1 MARQSSILTPTSA
14 SLPDTFRIPSS
25 TNQLVKTLSKLS
37 RASLISLALQWLE
50 KKNLASCSPYLL
62 SDQSKSQGHD
72 DDTSPYS
79 PAQSVEDLKIIY
91 NDFQGQKGGKREV
104 IDRILEG
111 DWRHG
116 LTLRQL
122 AMADV
127 RHIEEHPSSHRWTA
141 FRVDA
146 SSASASS
153 LPSDSRDNEDYATAL
168 PHFQASSFIK
178 AMQREIS
185 PLVKAHYHI
194 HRFHSLPLTLVR
206 ILAIDSPYQFPRQS
220 PHTFIDSSRLIYL
233 AFPDST
239 PFIYSSL
246 VLTSNS
252 KRDGNN
258 NMYST
263 DARTLRRIINDAVPK
278 ALSRPQQRYSLTSTS
293 LAAKSLHTLLTLRG
307 PWRTP
312 AAIGAFSVFADAVV
326 ETGPLEPR
334 ISNAVPFKNG
344 NARTTNNNTNK
355 SSFDDKENLG
365 HSPTKRQK
373 RPVNE
378 PRPDSQSLKK
388 RKQAIMSRFGTS
400 GDPNRALPS
409 FNLTPQPLPDQN
421 KTTLS
426 SATDQ
431 SLPQITPNPALDR
444 LEIQLQDSP
453 TLEPGSS
460 PHQTVVSLT
469 FSGSDVVAGLRQL
482 AELGVI
488 DPNRMPSWMTGED
501 GVSSAVIKGGVTVT
515 P

>member
-1 MARQSSILTPTSA
+1 MARQSSILAPTAA
-14 SLPDTFRIPSS
+14 SLPDTLRIPSS
-25 TNQLVKTLSKLS
+25 TPRLIKALSKLS
-37 RASLISLALQWLE
+37 RPSLISLALQWID
-50 KKNLASCSPYLL
+50 KKNLASCRPYLL
-62 SDQSKSQGHD
+62 SDESQSQSQD
-72 DDTSPYS
+72 DDTSPYT
-79 PAQSVEDLKIIY
+79 PAESVEDLKIIY
-91 NDFQGQKGGKREV
+91 TDFQGQKGGKREV

-116 LTLRQL
+116 LSLRQL

-127 RHIEEHPSSHRWTA
+127 RYIEEHPSSHRWTA
-141 FRVDA
+141 FRINA
-146 SSASASS
+146 SSAAATAT
-153 LPSDSRDNEDYATAL
+153 LPCDSKSNEDYATAL

-220 PHTFIDSSRLIYL
+220 SHTFIDSSRLIYL

-246 VLTSNS
+246 VSAPSS

-258 NMYST
+258 TYST
-263 DARTLRRIINDAVPK
+263 DVRTLRRIVNDAVPK

-307 PWRTP
+307 PWRTNS
-312 AAIGAFSVFADAVV
+312 ANGAFTVFADAVA

-334 ISNAVPFKNG
+334 ISYTVPFMDENTRVT
-344 NARTTNNNTNK
+344 NTTINNNNTP
-355 SSFDDKENLG
+355 SGDKENL
-365 HSPTKRQK
+365 HLPYTKRQK

-378 PRPDSQSLKK
+378 LRADSQSLKK
-388 RKQAIMSRFGTS
+388 RKQDVISRFGTS
-400 GDPNRALPS
+400 GDPNR
-409 FNLTPQPLPDQN
+409 
-421 KTTLS
+421 TLS
-426 SATDQ
+426 SFDPAPQPIPDQ
-431 SLPQITPNPALDR
+431 HTLSTTANQPIPQITPNPALDR
-444 LEIQLQDSP
+444 LQVHLQDLP
-453 TLEPGSS
+453 TLEPDPS
-460 PHQTVVSLT
+460 PSQTVVSLT
-469 FSGSDVVAGLRQL
+469 FSGSDVIAGLRQL

-488 DPNRMPSWMTGED
+488 DPTRMPSWMTGEE
-501 GVSSAVIKGGVTVT
+501 GVSTAIIKGGVIVT

>member
-1 MARQSSILTPTSA
+1 MARKSSILAPTSA

-25 TNQLVKTLSKLS
+25 TTQLIKTLSKLS
-37 RASLISLALQWLE
+37 RASLISLALQWLD
-50 KKNLASCSPYLL
+50 KRNLASCRPYLL
-62 SDQSKSQGHD
+62 SDESKSQEHD

-141 FRVDA
+141 FRIDA
-146 SSASASS
+146 SSASALS
-153 LPSDSRDNEDYATAL
+153 LPSDSRDNEDYTTAL

-246 VLTSNS
+246 VLTPSS
-252 KRDGNN
+252 KRGDGN

-307 PWRTP
+307 PWRTT
-312 AAIGAFSVFADAVV
+312 AANGAFTNKQHRAFY
-326 ETGPLEPR
+326 EWKRPNL
-334 ISNAVPFKNG
+334 
-344 NARTTNNNTNK
+344 NNNTNK
-355 SSFDDKENLG
+355 SSLDDKG
-365 HSPTKRQK
+365 KPQSSPTKRQK

-378 PRPDSQSLKK
+378 PRVDSQLIKK
-388 RKQAIMSRFGTS
+388 RKQAIISRFGTY
-400 GDPNRALPS
+400 GDPNRALSS
-409 FNLTPQPLPDQN
+409 FNPTPQSLPDQP
-421 KTTLS
+421 TLS
-426 SATDQ
+426 TATDQ

-444 LEIQLQDSP
+444 LEIQLQDPP
-453 TLEPGSS
+453 TLEPGPS

-488 DPNRMPSWMTGED
+488 DPNRMPSWMTGEE
-501 GVSSAVIKGGVTVT
+501 GVSSAVIKGGVIVT